1 MRGNETDHTLVL
13 INGMKIVYPATG
25 RGSVDLERITL
36 SGVERIEV
44 IRGSQSALYGSEAIG
59 GVINV
64 ILKRGGDKY
73 KKYIN
78 LIKDLRPKS
87 LATDNALTTDVINY
101 ELEKKEKKSY
111 HTKTIARRL
120 AAIKSLFNYL
130 YNFEKIKD
138 NPAMHLRT
146 PKTDKNL
153 PVIVRE
159 NDIVSLMEEPIRNP
173 ITNEIEGERDHAILE
188 MLYATGLR
196 LSELLSIN
204 ICDID
209 RKSKL
214 VKVMGKGGK
223 ERIVPIG
230 KVALNSIE
238 SYLKKLGK
246 SIRSSYEDPLFVNKK
261 GKRLPKRTLQ
271 RRIKK
276 YLEVTMGGGTV
287 HTLRHTFATH
297 LVNSGADILTVKE
310 LLGHSSLSSTQHYTR
325 LNLEKIKKVYQE
337 KHPHGK

>member
-1 MRGNETDHTLVL
+1 MKVDLKNIKTQFLSYLKSERGFSGHTLESYSNDIGVFIDYCSTIFSGYTIDLDL
-13 INGMKIVYPATG
+13 IDTNIIRRFIVSEMEKVY
-25 RGSVDLERITL
+25 IT
-36 SGVERIEV
+36 
-44 IRGSQSALYGSEAIG
+44 
-59 GVINV
+59 
-64 ILKRGGDKY
+64 
-73 KKYIN
+73 
-78 LIKDLRPKS
+78 
-87 LATDNALTTDVINY
+87 
-101 ELEKKEKKSY
+101 KKEKKSY

-159 NDIVSLMEEPIRNP
+159 NDIVSLMEEPIKNP

-209 RKSKL
+209 KKDKL

>member
-1 MRGNETDHTLVL
+1 MKVDLKNIKTEFLSYLKSERGFSGHTLESYSNDIGVFIDYCSTIFSGYTIDLDL
-13 INGMKIVYPATG
+13 IDTNI
-25 RGSVDLERITL
+25 
-36 SGVERIEV
+36 
-44 IRGSQSALYGSEAIG
+44 IRRFIGSEMEK
-59 GVINV
+59 V
-64 ILKRGGDKY
+64 
-73 KKYIN
+73 YI
-78 LIKDLRPKS
+78 
-87 LATDNALTTDVINY
+87 T
-101 ELEKKEKKSY
+101 KKEKRSY
-111 HTKTIARRL
+111 HSKTIARRL
-120 AAIKSLFNYL
+120 AVIKSLFQYL

-146 PKTDKNL
+146 PKIDKNL

-159 NDIVSLMEEPIRNP
+159 DDIISLMEEPIKNP

-209 RKSKL
+209 RKSEM

-246 SIRSSYEDPLFVNKK
+246 SIRSSYEDPLFVNRK

>member
-1 MRGNETDHTLVL
+1 MKVDLKNIKTEFLSYLKSERGFSAHTLESYSNDIGVFIDYCSTIFSGYTIDLDLIDTNTIRRFIGNE
-13 INGMKIVYPATG
+13 MEKVY
-25 RGSVDLERITL
+25 IT
-36 SGVERIEV
+36 
-44 IRGSQSALYGSEAIG
+44 
-59 GVINV
+59 
-64 ILKRGGDKY
+64 
-73 KKYIN
+73 
-78 LIKDLRPKS
+78 
-87 LATDNALTTDVINY
+87 
-101 ELEKKEKKSY
+101 KKEKRSY
-111 HTKTIARRL
+111 HSKTIARRL
-120 AAIKSLFNYL
+120 AVIKSLFQYL

-146 PKTDKNL
+146 PKIDKNL

-159 NDIVSLMEEPIRNP
+159 DDIISLMEEPIKNP

-196 LSELLSIN
+196 LSELLSTN

-209 RKSKL
+209 RKSEL

-276 YLEVTMGGGTV
+276 YLGVTMGGGTV

>member
-1 MRGNETDHTLVL
+1 MKVDLKNIKTQFLSYLKSERGFSGHTLESYSNDIGVFIDYCSTIFSGYIIDLDLIDTNTIRRFIGNE
-13 INGMKIVYPATG
+13 MEKVY
-25 RGSVDLERITL
+25 
-36 SGVERIEV
+36 
-44 IRGSQSALYGSEAIG
+44 
-59 GVINV
+59 
-64 ILKRGGDKY
+64 
-73 KKYIN
+73 
-78 LIKDLRPKS
+78 
-87 LATDNALTTDVINY
+87 TT
-101 ELEKKEKKSY
+101 KKEKRSY
-111 HTKTIARRL
+111 GSKTIARRL

-159 NDIVSLMEEPIRNP
+159 NDIVSLMAEPTKNP

-209 RKSKL
+209 KKDKL

-238 SYLKKLGK
+238 SYLTKLGK
-246 SIRSSYEDPLFVNKK
+246 SIKSSYEDPLFVNKK

-310 LLGHSSLSSTQHYTR
+310 LLGHNSLSSTQHYTR

>member
-1 MRGNETDHTLVL
+1 MKVDLKNIKTEFLSYLKSERGFSDHTLESYSNDIGVFIDYCSTIFSGYTIDLDL
-13 INGMKIVYPATG
+13 IDTNI
-25 RGSVDLERITL
+25 
-36 SGVERIEV
+36 
-44 IRGSQSALYGSEAIG
+44 IRRFIGSEMEK
-59 GVINV
+59 V
-64 ILKRGGDKY
+64 
-73 KKYIN
+73 YI
-78 LIKDLRPKS
+78 
-87 LATDNALTTDVINY
+87 T
-101 ELEKKEKKSY
+101 KKEKKSY

-159 NDIVSLMEEPIRNP
+159 NDIVSLMEEPIKNP

-246 SIRSSYEDPLFVNKK
+246 SIRTSYEDPLFVNKK

-271 RRIKK
+271 ERIRK
-276 YLEVTMGGGTV
+276 YLEATMGGGTV

-310 LLGHSSLSSTQHYTR
+310 LLGHNSLSSTQHYTR

>member
-1 MRGNETDHTLVL
+1 MKVDLKNIKTEFLSYLKSERGFSGHTLESYSNDIGVFIDYCSTIFLTDNIDLDL
-13 INGMKIVYPATG
+13 INAKTIRNFIGIEKERKYV
-25 RGSVDLERITL
+25 VD
-36 SGVERIEV
+36 G
-44 IRGSQSALYGSEAIG
+44 
-59 GVINV
+59 
-64 ILKRGGDKY
+64 KK
-73 KKYIN
+73 KKY
-78 LIKDLRPKS
+78 
-87 LATDNALTTDVINY
+87 
-101 ELEKKEKKSY
+101 E
-111 HTKTIARRL
+111 TKTVNRRL
-120 AAIKSLFNYL
+120 AVIKSLFNYL

-138 NPAMHLRT
+138 NPAMYLRT
-146 PKTDKNL
+146 QKTEKNL
-153 PVIVRE
+153 TQFVRE
-159 NDIVSLMEEPIRNP
+159 DDIVKLMEKPLNMNIPDKRYKKDNKKKKY
-173 ITNEIEGERDHAILE
+173 ITNKLEGLRDQAILE

-209 RKSKL
+209 RKSEL

-246 SIRSSYEDPLFVNKK
+246 SIRSSYEDPLFVNRK

>member
-1 MRGNETDHTLVL
+1 MKVDLKNIKTEFLSYLKSERGFSGHTLESYSNDIGVFIDYCSTIFSGYTIDLDL
-13 INGMKIVYPATG
+13 IDTNT
-25 RGSVDLERITL
+25 
-36 SGVERIEV
+36 
-44 IRGSQSALYGSEAIG
+44 IRRFIGSEMEK
-59 GVINV
+59 V
-64 ILKRGGDKY
+64 
-73 KKYIN
+73 YI
-78 LIKDLRPKS
+78 
-87 LATDNALTTDVINY
+87 T
-101 ELEKKEKKSY
+101 KKEKRSY
-111 HTKTIARRL
+111 HSKTIARRL

-159 NDIVSLMEEPIRNP
+159 NDIVSLMEEPIKNP

-230 KVALNSIE
+230 KVAINSIE

>member
-1 MRGNETDHTLVL
+1 MKVDLKNIKTEFLSYLKSERGFSGHTLESYSNDIGVFIDYCSTIFSGYTIDLDL
-13 INGMKIVYPATG
+13 IDTNI
-25 RGSVDLERITL
+25 
-36 SGVERIEV
+36 
-44 IRGSQSALYGSEAIG
+44 IRRFIGSEMEK
-59 GVINV
+59 V
-64 ILKRGGDKY
+64 
-73 KKYIN
+73 YI
-78 LIKDLRPKS
+78 
-87 LATDNALTTDVINY
+87 T
-101 ELEKKEKKSY
+101 KKEKKSY

-159 NDIVSLMEEPIRNP
+159 NDIVSLMEEPIKNP

>member
-1 MRGNETDHTLVL
+1 MKVDLKNIKTEFLSYLKSERGFSGHTLESYSNDIAVFIDYCSKIFSGRTVDLDLIDTNTIRRFIGNE
-13 INGMKIVYPATG
+13 MEKVY
-25 RGSVDLERITL
+25 IT
-36 SGVERIEV
+36 
-44 IRGSQSALYGSEAIG
+44 
-59 GVINV
+59 
-64 ILKRGGDKY
+64 
-73 KKYIN
+73 
-78 LIKDLRPKS
+78 
-87 LATDNALTTDVINY
+87 
-101 ELEKKEKKSY
+101 KKEKRSY
-111 HTKTIARRL
+111 HSKTIARRL

-159 NDIVSLMEEPIRNP
+159 NDIVNLMKEPINNP

-196 LSELLSIN
+196 LNELLSIN

-209 RKSKL
+209 RKSEL
-214 VKVMGKGGK
+214 VKVLGKGGK

-230 KVALNSIE
+230 KVALNSID

-246 SIRSSYEDPLFVNKK
+246 SIRSNYEDPLFINKK

-325 LNLEKIKKVYQE
+325 LNLEKIKKVYQD

>member
-1 MRGNETDHTLVL
+1 MKVDLKNIKTEFLSYLKSERGFSAHTLESYSNDIGVFIDYCSTIFSGYTIDLDLIDTNTIRRFIGNE
-13 INGMKIVYPATG
+13 MEKVY
-25 RGSVDLERITL
+25 IT
-36 SGVERIEV
+36 
-44 IRGSQSALYGSEAIG
+44 
-59 GVINV
+59 
-64 ILKRGGDKY
+64 
-73 KKYIN
+73 
-78 LIKDLRPKS
+78 
-87 LATDNALTTDVINY
+87 
-101 ELEKKEKKSY
+101 KKEKRSY
-111 HTKTIARRL
+111 HSKTIARRL
-120 AAIKSLFNYL
+120 AVIKSLFQYL

-146 PKTDKNL
+146 PKIDKNL

-159 NDIVSLMEEPIRNP
+159 DDIISLMEEPIKNP

-188 MLYATGLR
+188 MLYATGIR

-209 RKSKL
+209 RKSEL

-271 RRIKK
+271 ERIRK
-276 YLEVTMGGGTV
+276 YLEATMGGGTV

>member
-1 MRGNETDHTLVL
+1 MKVDLKNIKTEFLSYLKSERGFSGHTLESYSNDIGVFIDYCSTIFSGYTIDLDL
-13 INGMKIVYPATG
+13 IDTNT
-25 RGSVDLERITL
+25 
-36 SGVERIEV
+36 
-44 IRGSQSALYGSEAIG
+44 IRRFIGSEMEK
-59 GVINV
+59 V
-64 ILKRGGDKY
+64 
-73 KKYIN
+73 YI
-78 LIKDLRPKS
+78 
-87 LATDNALTTDVINY
+87 T
-101 ELEKKEKKSY
+101 KKEKRSY
-111 HTKTIARRL
+111 RSKTIARRL
-120 AAIKSLFNYL
+120 AAIKSLFKYL

-159 NDIVSLMEEPIRNP
+159 NDIVSLMEEPIKNP

>member
-1 MRGNETDHTLVL
+1 MKVDLKNIKTEFLSYLKSERGFSVHTLESYSNDIGVFIDYCSTIFSGYTIDLDLIDTNTIRRFIGNE
-13 INGMKIVYPATG
+13 MEKVY
-25 RGSVDLERITL
+25 IT
-36 SGVERIEV
+36 
-44 IRGSQSALYGSEAIG
+44 
-59 GVINV
+59 
-64 ILKRGGDKY
+64 
-73 KKYIN
+73 
-78 LIKDLRPKS
+78 
-87 LATDNALTTDVINY
+87 
-101 ELEKKEKKSY
+101 KKEKRSY
-111 HTKTIARRL
+111 HSKTIARRL
-120 AAIKSLFNYL
+120 AVIKSLFQYL

-146 PKTDKNL
+146 PKIDKNL

-159 NDIVSLMEEPIRNP
+159 NDIVSLMEEPIKNP

-246 SIRSSYEDPLFVNKK
+246 SIRSNYEDPLFVNKK

-271 RRIKK
+271 ERIRK
-276 YLEVTMGGGTV
+276 YLEATMGGGTV

>member
-1 MRGNETDHTLVL
+1 MNNNLFKL
-13 INGMKIVYPATG
+13 
-25 RGSVDLERITL
+25 
-36 SGVERIEV
+36 
-44 IRGSQSALYGSEAIG
+44 AIG
-59 GVINV
+59 LYLLCLLVI
-64 ILKRGGDKY
+64 
-73 KKYIN
+73 
-78 LIKDLRPKS
+78 S
-87 LATDNALTTDVINY
+87 SC
-101 ELEKKEKKSY
+101 EE
-111 HTKTIARRL
+111 
-120 AAIKSLFNYL
+120 AAIPIEQDNTPVIVDTVSFPVIKTTSYQIPPVLGNAEHLYFGEKDGFKYL

-159 NDIVSLMEEPIRNP
+159 NDIVSLMEEPIKNP

-209 RKSKL
+209 RKSEL

-271 RRIKK
+271 ERIRK
-276 YLEVTMGGGTV
+276 YLEATMGGGTA

>member
-1 MRGNETDHTLVL
+1 MKVDLKNIRTEFLSYLKSERGFSSHTLESYSNDIGVFIDYCSTIFSGYTIDLDL
-13 INGMKIVYPATG
+13 IDTNT
-25 RGSVDLERITL
+25 
-36 SGVERIEV
+36 
-44 IRGSQSALYGSEAIG
+44 IRRFIGSEMEK
-59 GVINV
+59 V
-64 ILKRGGDKY
+64 
-73 KKYIN
+73 YI
-78 LIKDLRPKS
+78 
-87 LATDNALTTDVINY
+87 T
-101 ELEKKEKKSY
+101 KKEKRSY
-111 HTKTIARRL
+111 HSKTIARRL

-159 NDIVSLMEEPIRNP
+159 NDIVSLMEEPIKNP

-209 RKSKL
+209 KKDKL

-310 LLGHSSLSSTQHYTR
+310 LLGHNSLSSTQHYTR

>member
-1 MRGNETDHTLVL
+1 MKVDLKNIKTEFLSYLKSERGFSGHTLESYSNDIAVFIDYCSKIFSGHTIDLDLIDTNTIRRFIGNE
-13 INGMKIVYPATG
+13 MEKVY
-25 RGSVDLERITL
+25 IT
-36 SGVERIEV
+36 
-44 IRGSQSALYGSEAIG
+44 
-59 GVINV
+59 
-64 ILKRGGDKY
+64 
-73 KKYIN
+73 
-78 LIKDLRPKS
+78 
-87 LATDNALTTDVINY
+87 
-101 ELEKKEKKSY
+101 KKEKRSY
-111 HTKTIARRL
+111 HSKTIARRL

-159 NDIVSLMEEPIRNP
+159 NDIVNLMKEPINNP

-196 LSELLSIN
+196 LNELLSIN

-209 RKSKL
+209 RKSEL
-214 VKVMGKGGK
+214 VKVLGKGGK

-230 KVALNSIE
+230 KVALNSID

-246 SIRSSYEDPLFVNKK
+246 SIRSNYEDPLFINKK

-325 LNLEKIKKVYQE
+325 LNLEKIKKVYQD

>member
-1 MRGNETDHTLVL
+1 MKANLKNIKTEFLSYIKSERGFSGHTLESYKNDIGVFIDYCSTIFSGYTIDLDLIDTNTIRRFIGNE
-13 INGMKIVYPATG
+13 MEKVY
-25 RGSVDLERITL
+25 IT
-36 SGVERIEV
+36 
-44 IRGSQSALYGSEAIG
+44 
-59 GVINV
+59 
-64 ILKRGGDKY
+64 
-73 KKYIN
+73 
-78 LIKDLRPKS
+78 
-87 LATDNALTTDVINY
+87 
-101 ELEKKEKKSY
+101 KKEKRSY
-111 HTKTIARRL
+111 HSKTIARRL

-159 NDIVSLMEEPIRNP
+159 NDIVSLMEEPIKNP

-209 RKSKL
+209 RKSEL
-214 VKVMGKGGK
+214 VKVLGKGGK

-230 KVALNSIE
+230 KVALNSID

-246 SIRSSYEDPLFVNKK
+246 SIRSNYEDPLFINKK

-325 LNLEKIKKVYQE
+325 LNLEKIKKVYQD

>member
-1 MRGNETDHTLVL
+1 MKVDLKNIKTEFLSYLKSERGFSGHTLESYSNDIGVFIDYCSTIFSGYTIDLDL
-13 INGMKIVYPATG
+13 IDTNT
-25 RGSVDLERITL
+25 
-36 SGVERIEV
+36 
-44 IRGSQSALYGSEAIG
+44 IRRFIGSEMEK
-59 GVINV
+59 V
-64 ILKRGGDKY
+64 
-73 KKYIN
+73 YI
-78 LIKDLRPKS
+78 
-87 LATDNALTTDVINY
+87 T
-101 ELEKKEKKSY
+101 KKEKRSY
-111 HTKTIARRL
+111 HSKTIARRL

-159 NDIVSLMEEPIRNP
+159 NDIVNLMKEPINNP

-196 LSELLSIN
+196 LNELLSIN

-209 RKSKL
+209 RKSEL
-214 VKVMGKGGK
+214 VKVLGKGGK

-230 KVALNSIE
+230 KVALNSID

-246 SIRSSYEDPLFVNKK
+246 SIRSNYEDPLFINKK

-325 LNLEKIKKVYQE
+325 LNLEKIKKVYQD

>member
-1 MRGNETDHTLVL
+1 
-13 INGMKIVYPATG
+13 
-25 RGSVDLERITL
+25 
-36 SGVERIEV
+36 
-44 IRGSQSALYGSEAIG
+44 
-59 GVINV
+59 
-64 ILKRGGDKY
+64 
-73 KKYIN
+73 
-78 LIKDLRPKS
+78 
-87 LATDNALTTDVINY
+87 
-101 ELEKKEKKSY
+101 
-111 HTKTIARRL
+111 
-120 AAIKSLFNYL
+120 
-130 YNFEKIKD
+130 
-138 NPAMHLRT
+138 MHLRT

-159 NDIVSLMEEPIRNP
+159 NDIVSLMEEPIKNP

-188 MLYATGLR
+188 MLYATGFR

-209 RKSKL
+209 NKSKL

-271 RRIKK
+271 ERIRK
-276 YLEVTMGGGTV
+276 YLEATMGGGTA

>member
-1 MRGNETDHTLVL
+1 MKVDLKNIKTEFLSYLKSERGFSGHTLESYSNDIGVFIDYCSTIFSGYTIDLDL
-13 INGMKIVYPATG
+13 IDTNT
-25 RGSVDLERITL
+25 
-36 SGVERIEV
+36 
-44 IRGSQSALYGSEAIG
+44 IRRFIGSEMEKVYITKKD
-59 GVINV
+59 
-64 ILKRGGDKY
+64 KR
-73 KKYIN
+73 
-78 LIKDLRPKS
+78 
-87 LATDNALTTDVINY
+87 
-101 ELEKKEKKSY
+101 SY
-111 HTKTIARRL
+111 HSKTIARRL

-159 NDIVSLMEEPIRNP
+159 NDIVSLMEEPIKNP

-204 ICDID
+204 IRDID
-209 RKSKL
+209 NKSKL

-246 SIRSSYEDPLFVNKK
+246 SIRSNYEDPLFVNKK

>member
-1 MRGNETDHTLVL
+1 MKVDLKNIKTEFLSYLKSERGFSGHTLESYSNDIGVFIDYCSTIFSGYTIDLDL
-13 INGMKIVYPATG
+13 IDTNT
-25 RGSVDLERITL
+25 
-36 SGVERIEV
+36 
-44 IRGSQSALYGSEAIG
+44 IRRFIGSEMEK
-59 GVINV
+59 V
-64 ILKRGGDKY
+64 
-73 KKYIN
+73 YI
-78 LIKDLRPKS
+78 
-87 LATDNALTTDVINY
+87 T
-101 ELEKKEKKSY
+101 KKEKRSY

-159 NDIVSLMEEPIRNP
+159 NDIVSLMEEPIKNP

-246 SIRSSYEDPLFVNKK
+246 SIRSNYEDPLFVNKK